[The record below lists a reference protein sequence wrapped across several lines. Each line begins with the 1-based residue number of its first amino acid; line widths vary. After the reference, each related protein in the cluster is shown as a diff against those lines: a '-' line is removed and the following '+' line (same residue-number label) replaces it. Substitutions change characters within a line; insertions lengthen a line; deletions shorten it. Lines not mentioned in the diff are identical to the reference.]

1 MTKANESP
9 IKATRKGNQSRKA
22 RIKASPNPMTKEATI
37 LERENQLR
45 HRAKERVAKL
55 TRFATLAINL
65 DILRR
70 IAGMLFEMCKL
81 LLPMQVQANR
91 SGPI

>member
-1 MTKANESP
+1 MQ
-9 IKATRKGNQSRKA
+9 KGSQSRKA
-22 RIKASPNPMTKEATI
+22 RIRVRPNPMTKVATT

-55 TRFATLAINL
+55 TRFATFAINL
-65 DILRR
+65 DILRK

-81 LLPMQVQANR
+81 PLPMQVQANR
-91 SGPI
+91 NGPI